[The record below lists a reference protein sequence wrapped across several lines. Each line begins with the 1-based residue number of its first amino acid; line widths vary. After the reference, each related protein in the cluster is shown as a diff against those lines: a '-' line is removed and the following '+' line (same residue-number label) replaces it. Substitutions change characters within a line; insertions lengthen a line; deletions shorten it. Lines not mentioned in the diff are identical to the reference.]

1 MLNNREKKKFLRTE
15 SKYYKEENN
24 PNPFLRKQVDD
35 KVLINFLVEMMVKS
49 SNLLALV
56 NTGPD
61 NHEELKI
68 LEMSLNKEG
77 ILSKFFMR

>member
-1 MLNNREKKKFLRTE
+1 MNENTHEKDTFDE
-15 SKYYKEENN
+15 YYKEENN
-24 PNPFLRKQVDD
+24 PNPFLRKQVND

-61 NHEELKI
+61 NHEEEPCFLI
-68 LEMSLNKEG
+68 
-77 ILSKFFMR
+77 IYQ

>member
-61 NHEELKI
+61 KPEELKI
-68 LEMSLNKEG
+68 LEMSLNKDG